1 MPIITGAVAS
11 ISCCTNSNNL
21 FTSSLGKEMPKNIIT
36 KNTCAI
42 HVKRV
47 RKETMKRKVLKH
59 EKPRTKKYIYERF
72 WFWLVLIVLI
82 AGIASSVLHSKH
94 STSTKNNNNHS
105 STNSTASISSE
116 QKSYKTEETA
126 ESKALTSEEKA
137 LDGLTGNTLAQT
149 EQAINY
155 LQTLHLSKQGLY
167 DQLTSEY
174 GSQMTPEDA
183 NTVIGRLEPL
193 VNWNNLAVLS
203 AQTYRNTLSLTGQAL
218 LEQLTSE
225 YGSKFPIDQAQYGVD
240 HVDEN
245 IDFFD
250 IWNK

>member
-1 MPIITGAVAS
+1 
-11 ISCCTNSNNL
+11 
-21 FTSSLGKEMPKNIIT
+21 
-36 KNTCAI
+36 
-42 HVKRV
+42 
-47 RKETMKRKVLKH
+47 MKREVFKH

-72 WFWLVLIVLI
+72 WFWLVLIMLI
-82 AGIASSVLHSKH
+82 ACIASSVLHSKH
-94 STSTKNNNNHS
+94 SASIKNTSTHNNTNTT
-105 STNSTASISSE
+105 STSLE
-116 QKSYKTEETA
+116 QKSYKTEE
-126 ESKALTSEEKA
+126 SKSLTSEEKA
-137 LDGLTGNTLAQT
+137 LDGITGNTRAQT
-149 EQAINY
+149 EEAINY
-155 LQTLHLSKQGLY
+155 LKTLHLSKQGLY

-174 GSQMTPEDA
+174 GSQMTPEDT

-203 AQTYRNTLSLTGQAL
+203 AQTYRSTLNLTGQAL

-240 HVDEN
+240 HVDET